1 MNNNTY
7 YAMQIKQLIKMPDI
21 LSKYGFRLNR
31 QNRIPCPFHHGH
43 DANMGIKEDYYH
55 CFVCGAKGDIINFVQ
70 NFFGI
75 SFVAA
80 LSKINTDFE
89 LGLPIG
95 KTISRIENM
104 NVNKK
109 LYEIRKARQEKTQE
123 YEQLMAKYWSI
134 YDEWVRLDQNRIAFD
149 AKTEQ
154 DYDNPNPLYVEAIQ
168 KLSYQEYLLDCIQN
182 EVWHYGNG
190 EQQHIN

>member
-1 MNNNTY
+1 
-7 YAMQIKQLIKMPDI
+7 
-21 LSKYGFRLNR
+21 
-31 QNRIPCPFHHGH
+31 
-43 DANMGIKEDYYH
+43 
-55 CFVCGAKGDIINFVQ
+55 
-70 NFFGI
+70 
-75 SFVAA
+75 
-80 LSKINTDFE
+80 
-89 LGLPIG
+89 
-95 KTISRIENM
+95 M

-149 AKTEQ
+149 PKTEQ

-182 EVWHYGNG
+182 EVWDY
-190 EQQHIN
+190 ERRQHVN